1 MGTMQIIICE
11 STGDWAA
18 ELCRRL
24 PANVSLIETRS
35 LGETWQ
41 RLSAS
46 PAAVVALELT
56 ASQAEQVVA
65 AVQRIDREFPRAAA
79 IVLATRELSA
89 WEALVR
95 EAGAIHFV
103 GSPRKLDEIVELVR
117 RRAALAS
124 ERGAAAADSNSLED
138 QILAGLPWGE

>member
-1 MGTMQIIICE
+1 MQVIICE
-11 STGDWAA
+11 SAGDWAA

-35 LGETWQ
+35 LDDLLRQ
-41 RLSAS
+41 LDQM

-56 ASQAEQVVA
+56 ASQGKQVVT
-65 AVQRIDREFPRAAA
+65 AVHRIDREFPRATT
-79 IVLATRELSA
+79 IVLAARDLSP
-89 WEALVR
+89 WEGLVR

-103 GSPRKLDEIVELVR
+103 GSPRKVDEIVELVR

-124 ERGAAAADSNSLED
+124 EHGAAAADSNSLED